1 MRRFRQ
7 LLAGAAAA
15 ALALAAPQARG
26 QASPGDDAN
35 DAEKLFRE
43 GKALM
48 AAKDYA
54 RACPKLAASQRMDPG
69 TGTLLALALCHEA
82 QGLTATA
89 WLEFGRAIPLAR
101 RDGRNDRVE
110 LATSHVAQLD
120 PKVSRVVVH
129 VSRATRALAGIA
141 VTRDG
146 EALAPEEFDAPIPV
160 DPGAHAIK
168 ATAAGHAEWEGRV
181 TVAQDGKQYQV
192 TVPDLPAT
200 SEPLSTSSSAE
211 PSPAAKSPLP
221 SALSDPGDHP
231 AGQRQV
237 PWIAYGLVG
246 LGVAGVAA
254 GGVFGTLAIVDSGKA
269 NGLCPGPVCRDPSAI
284 DWNSK
289 ARTAAT
295 VSDVT
300 FAAGL
305 AALGTGVVIWLLAPK
320 APADA
325 VQVGA
330 GPNGTFVAVRGKF

>member
-1 MRRFRQ
+1 MRRSSP
-7 LLAGAAAA
+7 LLAGAAIA

-89 WLEFGRAIPLAR
+89 WLEFARAIPLAQ
-101 RDGRNDRVE
+101 RDGRNDRIE
-110 LATSHVAQLD
+110 LATSHVARLD
-120 PKVSRVVVH
+120 PKVSRVIVH
-129 VSRATRALAGIA
+129 VSHATRALAGIA

-160 DPGAHAIK
+160 DPGAHSIK
-168 ATAAGHAEWEGRV
+168 ATAAGHQEWEGHV
-181 TVAQDGKQYQV
+181 TVAQEGKQYEV

-200 SEPLSTSSSAE
+200 SEPMGSSSSAE
-211 PSPAAKSPLP
+211 PSAGKSSLP
-221 SALSDPGDHP
+221 GAWTDPGDHP
-231 AGQRQV
+231 PAKSEV

-246 LGVAGVAA
+246 LGVAGVV
-254 GGVFGTLAIVDSGKA
+254 GGSVFGTLAIVDSGKA
-269 NGLCPGPVCRDPSAI
+269 NGLCSGQVCTSQSAI

-300 FAAGL
+300 FGVGL

-325 VQVGA
+325 VQVGV
-330 GPNGTFVAVRGKF
+330 GPSGTFVAVRGGF